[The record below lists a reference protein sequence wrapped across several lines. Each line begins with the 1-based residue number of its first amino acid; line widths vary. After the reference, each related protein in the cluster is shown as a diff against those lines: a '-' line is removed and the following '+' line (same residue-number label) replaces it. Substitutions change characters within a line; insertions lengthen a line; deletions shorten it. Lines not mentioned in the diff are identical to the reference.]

1 MLFNKIQPFLLSFA
15 INNPSMESEKKM
27 LRSYAPDVDEHILDR
42 LVATFG
48 ELRSLADRGQT
59 QYPYS
64 TREAVAI
71 VKHFQQYPEDGLQ
84 VGQNFRSLLIVFQTA
99 CQNVFDFD
107 IYNEEASKQVL
118 EVLMRHGIPINA
130 RNDDIRLAAE
140 LRLSDPPKSQ
150 GHWLVNSQKEK
161 IIS

>member
-1 MLFNKIQPFLLSFA
+1 
-15 INNPSMESEKKM
+15 MESEKKM

-84 VGQNFRSLLIVFQTA
+84 V
-99 CQNVFDFD
+99 
-107 IYNEEASKQVL
+107 
-118 EVLMRHGIPINA
+118 
-130 RNDDIRLAAE
+130 E
-140 LRLSDPPKSQ
+140 LFF
-150 GHWLVNSQKEK
+150 
-161 IIS
+161 

>member
-1 MLFNKIQPFLLSFA
+1 
-15 INNPSMESEKKM
+15 MESEKKM

-71 VKHFQQYPEDGLQ
+71 VKHFQQYPDDGLQ
-84 VGQNFRSLLIVFQTA
+84 VELNWFFEDFFNCNFKTA

>member
-1 MLFNKIQPFLLSFA
+1 LNYFFDDFHNC
-15 INNPSMESEKKM
+15 
-27 LRSYAPDVDEHILDR
+27 Y
-42 LVATFG
+42 
-48 ELRSLADRGQT
+48 
-59 QYPYS
+59 
-64 TREAVAI
+64 
-71 VKHFQQYPEDGLQ
+71 
-84 VGQNFRSLLIVFQTA
+84 FQTA